1 MLIWLVSMVMMI
13 EIVLITATV
22 YDVFFCDIEGLLG
35 SFVIFIDIILIIVIV
50 TSAISHLIVAVL
62 YLIVLMA
69 VLQHAGVYALL
80 VLLLAV
86 LRNLAQ
92 TSVDLLLGSAL
103 HE

>member
-1 MLIWLVSMVMMI
+1 MI

-22 YDVFFCDIEGLLG
+22 YDVFLCCIEGLLG
-35 SFVIFIDIILIIVIV
+35 GFVISIDIVVIFVILI
-50 TSAISHLIVAVL
+50 SAISQLVIAVL

-86 LRNLAQ
+86 FRNLAQ
-92 TSVDLLLGSAL
+92 TSVDLLLGRPC